1 MRRNGLT
8 VYATQS
14 IETEYDLEFDDILD
28 LIDDLTESEKE
39 ELRNV
44 LCEYVEDNKPDTLY
58 DDLKFRLM
66 TAALK
71 KYDLDELQKRL
82 EIIHY

>member
-14 IETEYDLEFDDILD
+14 IETEYDLEFDDILE

-44 LCEYVEDNKPDTLY
+44 LCEQVEDNKHETLY

>member
-1 MRRNGLT
+1 MRRNGL
-8 VYATQS
+8 
-14 IETEYDLEFDDILD
+14 
-28 LIDDLTESEKE
+28 
-39 ELRNV
+39 
-44 LCEYVEDNKPDTLY
+44 TLY